1 MATTKLRIKKTGE
14 PTPKPTLQEL
24 AQANQFAKDFATRK
38 GLVIGQD
45 AHVGNALP
53 KFIDAATGQPVVQGQ
68 TKLPP
73 NTIMDIRNVPSYV
86 KELQMGDDNIPYF
99 KDQSTGDIQ
108 FVHPDIARSSRFNP
122 NRGKAVD
129 MLIAKR

>member
-1 MATTKLRIKKTGE
+1 MATTKLRIKKGGE
-14 PTPKPTLQEL
+14 LTPQEL
-24 AQANQFAKDFATRK
+24 AKQNQFAKDFATRK

-45 AHVGNALP
+45 AHVGSTGAP
-53 KFIDAATGQPVVQGQ
+53 FIDAATGLPTVAGQ
-68 TKLPP
+68 AKLPP
-73 NTIMDIRNVPSYV
+73 NTITDIRNVPSYV

-99 KDQSTGDIQ
+99 KDQTTGDIQ